1 MNSQSQTQIEPRKYA
16 QLFSEM
22 RDLLK
27 GTTKP
32 KSGEVSA
39 KFHMVYLF
47 IKGTDWKKAV
57 DVTSSSKLDRLLQP
71 FVYDYYH
78 SSKSFFE
85 NRLSLTAK
93 EEFNEVQKIIRKE
106 MEDLRVTL

>member
-1 MNSQSQTQIEPRKYA
+1 MNTQIEPRKYA

-27 GTTKP
+27 GTEKP
-32 KSGEVSA
+32 QSGQVSA

-57 DVTSSSKLDRLLQP
+57 DVTSSSKLDRLLLP
-71 FVYDYYH
+71 FTYNYYY
-78 SSKSFFE
+78 SGNFYFE
-85 NRLSLTAK
+85 NKLSAEAK
-93 EEFNEVQKIIRKE
+93 EEFNEAQRVIRKE